1 MQTKIINADS
11 MEHLKTLDE
20 NIFDSCVTDPP
31 YHLASIVKRFGPGQK
46 GINNQ
51 DEKEGRNGPYHRAAT
66 GFMGQT
72 WDGGDIAFQKEFWD
86 EVYRVMKPGA
96 YLLAFAATRNY
107 HRLGV
112 AIEDAGFEIR
122 DMINWIY
129 GSGFPK
135 SHNIGKQMDKKLG
148 NTRQVVGKIPNHRTT
163 DDLYKFGTHKQ
174 DGILTK
180 GNTEW
185 EGWGTALKPAHEP
198 IVMARKPIDGSVVDN
213 ILEHRTGAI
222 NIDESRVPYKDENDR
237 SGWHTTGA
245 DGSKGYMG
253 TGTFKIRKIS
263 AEEIKERTKDG
274 RYPANVIHDG
284 SDEVIESFSQHTK
297 AGKYKGEGSKSGGIW
312 HKSTGKPAGVE
323 YGDEGSVA
331 RYFYSAKAN
340 KKEKGDSKHPTVK
353 PLSLM
358 RYLVKLVTPK
368 EGLVLDPFAGTGT
381 TGEACILENRKYYLI
396 EKTKEYIPDIENRLN
411 KYGRLGI

>member
-1 MQTKIINADS
+1 MDSNKIINADS
-11 MEHLKTLDE
+11 LQHLKTLDD
-20 NIFDSCVTDPP
+20 NVFDSCVTDPP

-51 DEKEGRNGPYHRAAT
+51 DEKEGRSGPYHRAAK
-66 GFMGQT
+66 GFMGET
-72 WDGGDIAFQKEFWD
+72 WDGGDIAFQKEFWE
-86 EVYRVMKPGA
+86 EVYRVIKPGA
-96 YLLAFAATRNY
+96 VCLAFAATRNY
-107 HRLGV
+107 HRMAV
-112 AIEDAGFEIR
+112 ALEDAGFEVV

-135 SHNIGKQMDKKLG
+135 RRNL
-148 NTRQVVGKIPNHRTT
+148 
-163 DDLYKFGTHKQ
+163 
-174 DGILTK
+174 
-180 GNTEW
+180 
-185 EGWGTALKPAHEP
+185 LKPAHEP
-198 IVMARKPIDGSVVDN
+198 ICVARKGVNKELNLDDC
-213 ILEHRTGAI
+213 
-222 NIDESRVPYKDENDR
+222 RVPYRDENDR
-237 SGWHTTGA
+237 SGWHKTGS

-253 TGTFKIRKIS
+253 TDTFKIRKIG

-297 AGKYKGEGSKSGGIW
+297 AGKYKGEGS
-312 HKSTGKPAGVE
+312 
-323 YGDEGSVA
+323 VA
-331 RYFYSAKAN
+331 RYFYSAKAT
-340 KKEKGDSKHPTVK
+340 KKEKGDTKHPTVK

-358 RYLVKLVTPK
+358 RYLIKLVTPK